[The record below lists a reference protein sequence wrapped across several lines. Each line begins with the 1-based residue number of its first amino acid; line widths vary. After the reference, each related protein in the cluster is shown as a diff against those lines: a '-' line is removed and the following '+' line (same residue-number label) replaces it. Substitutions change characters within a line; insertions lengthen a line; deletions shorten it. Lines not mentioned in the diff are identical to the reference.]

1 MKQIIPSASRS
12 EPLCRQVENQLRERI
27 LNGALPVGHKLPTNH
42 VLAKQIGTSVFTIQT
57 ALARL
62 FREGLLVRKTGV
74 GTFVAGDSS
83 RLVCLGIYLNNP
95 VDLPEMGFYQALC
108 RRIKERL
115 ADRGV
120 SVRYW
125 TDERDTLQRT
135 SAPDSLRRAIERREI
150 QGLIVPASS
159 HIDLEWLERLPIPIA
174 HATSNKDILRRV
186 VPDSNQMLDASL
198 ASLRENGCRT
208 VGLVSSCASKRVDF
222 YGAFLDFIKKH
233 QLKTSNRW
241 VAAASAD
248 QIPSSRREFGY
259 RATLQILDGKSRP
272 DGLLVWPDEVAQGA
286 VTALL
291 ERRVNIPQDL
301 HVALH
306 VNDILAYP
314 CPFAATLMVTP
325 VSVWA
330 DKLIDMIDDQ
340 ILGRGVTPSFLP
352 TRLRRA
358 PLSPC
363 YLE

>member
-1 MKQIIPSASRS
+1 MEQIIPSASRS
-12 EPLCRQVENQLRERI
+12 EPVCRQVENQLRERI
-27 LNGALPVGHKLPTNH
+27 QNGLLAAGQKLPTNH
-42 VLAKQIGTSVFTIQT
+42 ALASQIGTSVFTIQT
-57 ALARL
+57 ALGRL
-62 FREGLLVRKTGV
+62 CREGLLVRKTGV

-120 SVRYW
+120 HVRYW
-125 TDERDTLQRT
+125 TDERETEKRT
-135 SAPDSLRRAIERREI
+135 SAPDSLRDAIERREL

-159 HIDLEWLERLPIPIA
+159 HIDLQWLEKLPIPVA
-174 HATSNKDILRRV
+174 HATSNQDVKRRV
-186 VPDSNQMLDASL
+186 VPDADEMLDVSL
-198 ASLRENGCRT
+198 AALRRNGCRT

-233 QLKTSNRW
+233 HLRTSNAW
-241 VAAASAD
+241 VASAHSHEV
-248 QIPSSRREFGY
+248 PTSRREFGY
-259 RATLQILDGKSRP
+259 RATLRILDAKSRP

-314 CPFAATLMVTP
+314 CPFPATLMVTQ
-325 VSVWA
+325 VGLWA
-330 DKLIDMIDDQ
+330 DKLIEMIDAQ
-340 ILGRGVTPSFLP
+340 LLGNTVEPEFLP
-352 TRLRRA
+352 TLLYQA
-358 PLSPC
+358 PMTPR